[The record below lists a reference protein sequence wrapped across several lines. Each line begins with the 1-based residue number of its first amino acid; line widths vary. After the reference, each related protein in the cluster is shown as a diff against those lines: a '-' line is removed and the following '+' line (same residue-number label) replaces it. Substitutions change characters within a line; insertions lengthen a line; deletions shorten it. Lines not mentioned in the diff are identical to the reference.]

1 LCTQGKKPEVSAE
14 GAAML
19 ANTAQDQEGAPLS
32 QKDLNPILAAHER
45 FAAYQGGKRAQLNR
59 RGLDGLNLANR
70 VLSEADFSGS
80 SLVGA
85 TLYGSNLQRASLYC
99 ADLRGA
105 NLQAANLTR
114 ADMRGASF
122 RGANLSYAIVD
133 GGDLRAARMMIVGPG
148 GMSVM
153 DRRSG
158 QEANSPQIPDGV
170 DFTNCS
176 MKHVSFGNAKL
187 DNANFSGAIM
197 DGAKFKGAKLTNAQ
211 FKGAVLTGVD
221 LKELNVPKE
230 ALEGCV
236 LDITPEAQAR
246 AEDLKAMIIGH
257 ELWISSEGTQG
268 KTASLDGEDLRPIQ
282 DFAAGRRLT
291 GLSMRNATALNL
303 NFSDSRLQAAKFDGA
318 DLRGANFSGCD
329 LRGASFKGANLSHA
343 TFAKAR
349 LGPLKLASGGEL
361 AIVMTGAVANSQQF
375 INATVDCPL
384 PELGLQER
392 NPS

>member
-1 LCTQGKKPEVSAE
+1 VSAE

-19 ANTAQDQEGAPLS
+19 ANIAQDQEGAPLS

-122 RGANLSYAIVD
+122 RGANLSYAIID

-153 DRRSG
+153 DRRNG
-158 QEANSPQIPDGV
+158 QETNSPQIPDGV

-246 AEDLKAMIIGH
+246 AEELKAMIIGH
-257 ELWISSEGTQG
+257 ELWISSEGAQG

-349 LGPLKLASGGEL
+349 LGPLKLAGGGEL

>member
-1 LCTQGKKPEVSAE
+1 
-14 GAAML
+14 ML
-19 ANTAQDQEGAPLS
+19 ANAETESNAPLS
-32 QKDLNPILAAHER
+32 QKELNPVLAAHER
-45 FAAYQGGKRAQLNR
+45 FVAYQGGKRAQLTR
-59 RGLDGLNLANR
+59 RGLDGLNFANR

-85 TLYGSNLQRASLYC
+85 TFYGSNLQRASLYC
-99 ADLRGA
+99 ADLRGC

-122 RGANLSYAIVD
+122 RGANLSYAILD
-133 GGDLRAARMMIVGPG
+133 SGDLRAARMMIVSAG
-148 GMSVM
+148 GASVM

-158 QEANSPQIPDGV
+158 GDEKANTPQIPDGV

-197 DGAKFKGAKLTNAQ
+197 DGAKFKGATLNNAQ

-221 LKELNVPKE
+221 LKDLKVPKE
-230 ALEGCV
+230 ALEGCI
-236 LDITPEAQAR
+236 LDITPEAQAK
-246 AEDLKAMIIGH
+246 AEALKALLIGH
-257 ELWISSEGTQG
+257 EQWVASEGTTG
-268 KTASLDGEDLRPIQ
+268 KTAALDGEDLRPLQ
-282 DFAAGRRLT
+282 DFTAGRRLT
-291 GLSMRNATALNL
+291 GLSAKNVIALNI
-303 NFSDSRLQAAKFDGA
+303 NFSGCRLQAAKFDNA
-318 DLRGANFSGCD
+318 DLRGANFSECD

-361 AIVMTGAVANSQQF
+361 AIVMTGALASSHQF
-375 INATVDCPL
+375 LNATVDCPL
-384 PELGLQER
+384 PDLGIQ
-392 NPS
+392 

>member
-1 LCTQGKKPEVSAE
+1 
-14 GAAML
+14 ML
-19 ANTAQDQEGAPLS
+19 ANANNAQDGEGAPLS

-45 FAAYQGGKRAQLNR
+45 FAAYQGGKRAQLTR
-59 RGLDGLNLANR
+59 KGLDGLNLANR

-122 RGANLSYAIVD
+122 RGANLSYAIID

-158 QEANSPQIPDGV
+158 QEANSNTQIPDGV
-170 DFTNCS
+170 DFSNCS

-187 DNANFSGAIM
+187 DNANFTGAIM

-221 LKELNVPKE
+221 LKDLNVTKE

-236 LDITPEAQAR
+236 LDITPAAQAR
-246 AEDLKAMIIGH
+246 AEELKAMIISH
-257 ELWISSEGTQG
+257 ELWISSEGANG
-268 KTASLDGEDLRPIQ
+268 KTAALDGEDLRPIQ

-291 GLSMRNATALNL
+291 GLSLRNATALNL
-303 NFSDSRLQAAKFDGA
+303 NFSDARLQAAKFDGA

-329 LRGASFKGANLSHA
+329 LRGASFKNANLSHA

-361 AIVMTGAVANSQQF
+361 AIVLTGALANSQQF

-392 NPS
+392 Q